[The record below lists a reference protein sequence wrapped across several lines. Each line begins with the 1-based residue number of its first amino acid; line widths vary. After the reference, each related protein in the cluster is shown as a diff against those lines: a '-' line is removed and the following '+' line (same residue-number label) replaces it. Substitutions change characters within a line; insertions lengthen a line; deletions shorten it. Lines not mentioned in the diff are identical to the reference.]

1 MMVPAPNITATDP
14 VDEWRFGEQEPC
26 GQPGPRILYFVS
38 MFPCWSETF
47 IVREIHSLLR
57 LGADVR
63 IISLRH
69 AAVPFI
75 QSDAAK
81 LLGRVLYPRPWYR
94 ALVGLCE
101 RLISQPLITVRHPAR
116 IIMRLWRNPLVL
128 AKSLVAWFRTV
139 GLLAEIEAFSPDHV
153 HAHWATY
160 ATTAAMAAADHLGEA
175 FSFTAHAHDIF
186 LNDQLMAE
194 KLTAA
199 SFVATISE
207 FNRDYLS
214 RRYPEATST
223 RIEIIHCG
231 VPRHDAMPRARAS
244 PANLIVS
251 VGRLDE
257 VKGFPVLLQA
267 CNRLKRQGVHLQC
280 HIIGDGPQRDVLRA
294 EIERLE
300 LEDCVELLGALPS
313 QDIEHEL
320 AGADIFV
327 LASQCSR
334 QGNMD
339 GIPVALMEAMA
350 SGVPVVSTAVSGIPE
365 LIEDG
370 RTGLLVPACDP
381 VALADAIRRMLEDE
395 TLCRRCVACA
405 ARKVRQEFDAETE
418 ASRLLH
424 LIRSLLGGLH
434 AQKIADHHR

>member
-1 MMVPAPNITATDP
+1 MMLPALNIPATDP
-14 VDEWRFGEQEPC
+14 ADGEHCGEDEPFD
-26 GQPGPRILYFVS
+26 QPGPRILYFVS

-47 IVREIHSLLR
+47 IVREIHALLR
-57 LGADVR
+57 LGADIR

-69 AAVPFI
+69 SAEPFV
-75 QSDAAK
+75 QRDAAG
-81 LLGRVLYPRPWYR
+81 LLDRVLYPRPWYR
-94 ALVGLCE
+94 ALGSLFE
-101 RLISQPLITVRHPAR
+101 RLIDQPRVTARHPAR
-116 IIMRLWRNPLVL
+116 IIKRLWRSPAVM
-128 AKSLVAWFRTV
+128 AKSLVAWLRTV
-139 GLLAEIEAFSPDHV
+139 GLLSEIESFAPDHV

-160 ATTAAMAAADHLGEA
+160 ASTAAMATADHLGA
-175 FSFTAHAHDIF
+175 TFSFTAHAHDIF

-199 SFVATISE
+199 SFVATISR
-207 FNRDYLS
+207 FNREYLH
-214 RRYPEATST
+214 RRYPEANTA

-231 VPRHDAMPRARAS
+231 VPRHDAPPHTKITADS
-244 PANLIVS
+244 LIVS

-267 CNRLKRQGVHLQC
+267 CSRLKRQGVHLQC
-280 HIIGDGPQRDVLRA
+280 HIIGDGPQRGVLRA
-294 EIERLE
+294 EIERLA
-300 LEDCVELLGALPS
+300 LQDCVEMLGALPS
-313 QDIEHEL
+313 QEVEHEL

-365 LIEDG
+365 LVEDG

-381 VALADAIRRMLEDE
+381 VALADAIRRLLEDQ
-395 TLCRRCVACA
+395 TLCQRCVAGA
-405 ARKVRQEFDAETE
+405 ARKVRQEFDADTE
-418 ASRLLH
+418 AARLLGV
-424 LIRSLLGGLH
+424 IRSLLGRFH
-434 AQKIADHHR
+434 ASQIANRH